1 MRYLQALEQKGLKK
15 EELSKQTQKKIAEL
29 EKKMAEVK
37 EDEDDFEDDDLR
49 VIKKMINQ
57 VDEELEKSILK
68 FNPEIYAKK
77 KAVFEKN
84 KYGDKAK
91 VEEVKAVEIEFVED
105 DEEGEEYE
113 EYEEYEEDAV
123 EVVEQ
128 PKVERELI
136 GNGYQ
141 IEQSKVEQPKVEQPT
156 EQSKSVLSKLE
167 ELEQKVKINSEK
179 FKAEQPQPQPQQ
191 QQRQR
196 QQPEQSEEAEEVEV
210 EEIENFKNKGTI
222 KPKKM
227 STAIILMGVGAFL
240 LTWGAVNFF
249 KERR

>member
-29 EKKMAEVK
+29 EKRVLEVE
-37 EDEDDFEDDDLR
+37 EDEDDFEENDLR
-49 VIKKMINQ
+49 AIKKMINQ

-68 FNPEIYAKK
+68 FNPEVYAKK

-91 VEEVKAVEIEFVED
+91 VDVVQFVQD
-105 DEEGEEYE
+105 DEEEEYE
-113 EYEEYEEDAV
+113 EEEYVEEV
-123 EVVEQ
+123 QEQPKVVEQ
-128 PKVERELI
+128 PKVEKELI

-141 IEQSKVEQPKVEQPT
+141 IEQPRVEQPKVE
-156 EQSKSVLSKLE
+156 VRSKLD
-167 ELEQKVKINSEK
+167 ELEQKVKVNPEK
-179 FKAEQPQPQPQQ
+179 FKVEEPRQQTQ
-191 QQRQR
+191 QQRQQQR
-196 QQPEQSEEAEEVEV
+196 QQQKAEAEEVEV
-210 EEIENFKNKGTI
+210 EEIEDFKNKGTI

-227 STAIILMGVGAFL
+227 STSVILMGIGFGI

-249 KERR
+249 RERR